1 MKTFSAVV
9 YLSLKIF
16 AHEVKQTKL
25 SLKNVCNPNQNLNS
39 MSNLLSKL

>member
-9 YLSLKIF
+9 YLSVKIF
-16 AHEVKQTKL
+16 AHEEQTKL